1 MKEILDAIR
10 PHDIYSVLHIGCG
23 TGKELAEIK
32 NEFPNIKIAGC
43 DEDGEK
49 IKTAQKEFAK
59 KEWGKGWDKHMPS
72 HSGKDYIGRTADTIL
87 YRGPKLENIDFKV
100 GDPLNVP
107 FHGAS
112 FDLVFTTGILET
124 IGPDNIIRVM
134 REIRRVNSRNGKVLF
149 VERNSK
155 SVLKRIIAGLR
166 GKHIYDYEQMLNDIF
181 FKNIRINGNIITA
194 TI

>member
-10 PHDIYSVLHIGCG
+10 PHEIYSALHIGCG
-23 TGKELAEIK
+23 VGGELAEIK

-43 DEDGEK
+43 DADKDK
-49 IKTAQKEFAK
+49 IETAKKEFAK
-59 KEWGKGWDKHMPS
+59 REWGKGWDKQPP
-72 HSGKDYIGRTADTIL
+72 HSNKDYIGRTADTIL

-100 GDPLNVP
+100 GDPMNLP

-112 FDLVFTTGILET
+112 FDLVFTTGVLET

-149 VERNSK
+149 VEGHSK
-155 SVLKRIIAGLR
+155 SILKRVIAGLR
-166 GKHIYDYEQMLNDIF
+166 GRHIYNYEQMLNDIF
-181 FKNIRINGNIITA
+181 FKNVRIRGGIITA